1 MNLKILN
8 KIFAYG
14 LFGVGALKIISVIL
28 VFMQTITIL
37 NNSGGELNYGYFMLF
52 AVVVNWVSILLAIG
66 SIIMIFAN
74 SVQQPEVIVGYLWG
88 LGALFLPYII
98 PSWSWLTI
106 LGLFAQCSMYMKAG
120 SKIMDN
126 NVIYKNEYRPKTSKK
141 LIKHTEWFYRNKN
154 EQMEQEKIKIQ
165 KRKEKLEKE
174 LEEWKQLLDTG
185 EIDEETYNQETS
197 RLIEKERKRSEQDKQ
212 TT

>member
-52 AVVVNWVSILLAIG
+52 AIVVNWVSILLAIG

-88 LGALFLPYII
+88 LGAL
-98 PSWSWLTI
+98 
-106 LGLFAQCSMYMKAG
+106 SM
-120 SKIMDN
+120 SS
-126 NVIYKNEYRPKTSKK
+126 V
-141 LIKHTEWFYRNKN
+141 
-154 EQMEQEKIKIQ
+154 
-165 KRKEKLEKE
+165 
-174 LEEWKQLLDTG
+174 
-185 EIDEETYNQETS
+185 
-197 RLIEKERKRSEQDKQ
+197 
-212 TT
+212 